1 MAKKLDVLA
10 GIAQNKNLDYIDRQ
24 QLDGSG
30 PEPYIPDD
38 LEEHQFTEE
47 VEEEYTEPEEDD
59 VDLASEDNTFLD
71 KFAASKSQEDEQA
84 AIEAQMEAER
94 QAQEAA
100 EEERRKAAEVLA
112 KKREEEERKAEE
124 ERQARIAAENE
135 RKAAEK
141 RAKEEAERKAKEE
154 AERKA
159 AEQEAAAQ
167 QAALDAQKREE
178 EARKAEEK
186 KKLTKVSKHNSDGS
200 LREHESLD
208 ASNLALDSVSG
219 CDEFTAI
226 DKKILIRM
234 IIMARDNV
242 SFDDDLFDEEDI
254 NIMWNRLAYHI
265 GCFGESDYQHD
276 FTKTDKKIAKKII
289 NATLDNMPIEN
300 NLLDADDVKTMW
312 RRLLKNIDTI

>member
-24 QLDGSG
+24 QLDSSG
-30 PEPYIPDD
+30 PESYIPDD

-71 KFAASKSQEDEQA
+71 KFAASKSQEEDQA
-84 AIEAQMEAER
+84 DIEAQMEADR
-94 QAQEAA
+94 QAQAAA

-112 KKREEEERKAEE
+112 QKREEEERKAEE

-159 AEQEAAAQ
+159 AEQEAA
-167 QAALDAQKREE
+167 LEDQKKEE

-186 KKLTKVSKHNSDGS
+186 KKLTNVSKRNSDGS
-200 LREHESLD
+200 LREHDSLD
-208 ASNLALDSVSG
+208 ANNLALDSVSG

-254 NIMWNRLAYHI
+254 NIMWNRLAYHV
-265 GCFGESDYQHD
+265 GCFGEADYQHD

-289 NATLDNMPIEN
+289 NATMENMPIEN
-300 NLLDADDVKTMW
+300 NLLDADDIKTMW
-312 RRLLKNIDTI
+312 ERLLENIDTI